1 MSKGTVKDY
10 IQRTMRVL
18 INTSPPYLEA
28 VSRNGHKFDNGR
40 ALSYRVLIDIRKV
53 TPKELLSGIHKLFPE
68 GITDEVAANYRH
80 YKLALIS
87 LGRYF
92 VYEMTNQ
99 HGRNVWEAEDLDVLR
114 ELLPKEKVVY
124 AQVEIMDPALF
135 DEFLSWMLTASPP
148 QEGHAGYRE
157 LHDLA
162 FALRWMGYRYS
173 GARLC
178 PVKLDGK
185 KTVRKGSTK
194 LSRGLITITEKPP
207 NPVRSY
213 QAPDIVLDFLRD
225 RRAYMKGNWPQ
236 SEYLFCTTRGT
247 QWNEGS
253 GSFNTVLRRAFTRF
267 HLEVKGT
274 KPEDVDLEACHA
286 HALRHICGTYMV
298 QSGVDFSTVKNYL
311 GHKNFEIMELYVGH
325 VSRLKGAAAL
335 MNEKFAAWEKK
346 KENGNHASKR

>member
-28 VSRNGHKFDNGR
+28 VARNGHKFDNGR

-99 HGRNVWEAEDLDVLR
+99 HGTNVWQPEELYLLR

-148 QEGHAGYRE
+148 QEGHYGYRE
-157 LHDLA
+157 LHDMA

-178 PVKLDGK
+178 PVNLDGK
-185 KTVRKGSTK
+185 KPLRRGPRSSLVVASRSRRSPPTPSGPGRHPTRSWTSSRNAKGS
-194 LSRGLITITEKPP
+194 
-207 NPVRSY
+207 
-213 QAPDIVLDFLRD
+213 
-225 RRAYMKGNWPQ
+225 
-236 SEYLFCTTRGT
+236 
-247 QWNEGS
+247 
-253 GSFNTVLRRAFTRF
+253 
-267 HLEVKGT
+267 
-274 KPEDVDLEACHA
+274 
-286 HALRHICGTYMV
+286 
-298 QSGVDFSTVKNYL
+298 
-311 GHKNFEIMELYVGH
+311 
-325 VSRLKGAAAL
+325 
-335 MNEKFAAWEKK
+335 
-346 KENGNHASKR
+346 